1 MNPIILN
8 YSQCIKQEAHW
19 GYDKWHNICNGTWNS
34 VNWGSFDWT
43 VAMLGPVF
51 LLAAATAFIAM
62 AVGVT
67 KAANEQEKMMKQFD
81 LPF

>member
-19 GYDKWHNICNGTWNS
+19 GYNKFHNICDGTWHA

-43 VAMLGPVF
+43 STIVGALGFLALVMVPVLVIGSMVAQER
-51 LLAAATAFIAM
+51 
-62 AVGVT
+62 
-67 KAANEQEKMMKQFD
+67 ANQKMMEKFA
-81 LPF
+81 F